1 MTSAES
7 CPWQGTTTGSGDC
20 WGPPSWKTEVW
31 QGSAGHQDAHGAA
44 MCSCSN
50 AEQRPGLHWELCHS
64 WQREGILSLCSTAVR
79 PALECW
85 AQSWAAQD
93 GTQGQTGQSPAQ
105 GHEADGGTAA
115 SLPSGEA
122 ERAGTAQPG
131 AEQAQGISCLGM
143 KSQGEAAEGTGPGT
157 APGASGTK

>member
-20 WGPPSWKTEVW
+20 WGPPSWKREDW

-79 PALECW
+79 QPWSAGPRAGLPR
-85 AQSWAAQD
+85 
-93 GTQGQTGQSPAQ
+93 TGHRDRLDRVQHGAMKLMEGLQ
-105 GHEADGGTAA
+105 RLCHEERLRELA
-115 SLPSGEA
+115 LPSLEQSRL
-122 ERAGTAQPG
+122 RASHPWA
-131 AEQAQGISCLGM
+131 
-143 KSQGEAAEGTGPGT
+143 
-157 APGASGTK
+157 